1 MSTNR
6 LSVLSIAAFV
16 FALYETWVAYA
27 DQSEGA
33 DIVWAVF
40 SWVCVLFVVGLWWET
55 LRRK

>member
-6 LSVLSIAAFV
+6 LSVLSIGALV
-16 FALYETWVAYA
+16 FAIYETWVAYA
-27 DQSEGA
+27 GQSAGA

-40 SWVCVLFVVGLWWET
+40 SWVCVLFVVGLWWEL